1 MGALLVCA
9 VNGGCAPKAV
19 DPAIEQP
26 PQPAAPIEQIHTVHD
41 DDAVVP
47 FYTESETPVQRRF
60 LAEPTKPAT
69 TDPAASDSAS
79 DAKDGAASDVK
90 DGSSDQ
96 AANAADAPRKTSM
109 PSRDPSGKKSARVG
123 GVRKAVPVDR
133 AAAALFGKWRVDTA
147 QSTQGFVEADSI
159 LFLADGRMRTW
170 KGGVIEDGRWTW
182 TVESGI
188 KTGGIDGVPI
198 SLGNF
203 EVVAGTMTISIDEQ
217 TRVALTPDRI
227 FVAPAP
233 ILSPPAAP

>member
-1 MGALLVCA
+1 MMYCFLVAALLVCA
-9 VNGGCAPKAV
+9 VSGGCAPKAA
-19 DPAIEQP
+19 DPALEQTP
-26 PQPAAPIEQIHTVHD
+26 EPAAPIEQIHTVHD
-41 DDAVVP
+41 DDAVIP
-47 FYTESETPVQRRF
+47 FYTESEGPTERRF
-60 LAEPTKPAT
+60 LTEPTKPAVSE
-69 TDPAASDSAS
+69 PALT
-79 DAKDGAASDVK
+79 DAKDASAA
-90 DGSSDQ
+90 Q
-96 AANAADAPRKTSM
+96 AANAGDAPRKTSM

-147 QSTQGFVEADSI
+147 QSSSGFVEADSI

-170 KGGVIEDGRWTW
+170 KAGVIEDGRWTW
-182 TVESGI
+182 TAESGI

-233 ILSPPAAP
+233 FLSPPAAP